1 MGGLVRDD
9 DSVYSKTAKPYFSM
23 PAAFAACLGLGA
35 LLVGEVQL
43 YLFFPLWYWL
53 LNTAATIFAF
63 LFISIME
70 YKRNMKDIE
79 QLVQLVP
86 RTWIIKLE
94 TGAYVFVFS
103 YVVFILVY
111 VQLTKDPTWSG
122 DQVMGLGIIASI
134 LIVDVLRDKKRK

>member
-1 MGGLVRDD
+1 
-9 DSVYSKTAKPYFSM
+9 
-23 PAAFAACLGLGA
+23 
-35 LLVGEVQL
+35 
-43 YLFFPLWYWL
+43 
-53 LNTAATIFAF
+53 
-63 LFISIME
+63 ME